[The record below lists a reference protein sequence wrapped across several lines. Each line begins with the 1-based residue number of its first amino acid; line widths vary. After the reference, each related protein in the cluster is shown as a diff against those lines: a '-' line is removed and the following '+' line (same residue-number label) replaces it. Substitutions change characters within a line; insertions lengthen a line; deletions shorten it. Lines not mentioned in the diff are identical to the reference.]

1 MKADANKPVVTYPC
15 SWEFKVIGFDAGL
28 IRQAIARA
36 VGNAEHSAAD
46 SRQSSTGKYR
56 SVALTMTVRDEAHRD
71 GVFAAL
77 RDNKDVIMV
86 I

>member
-1 MKADANKPVVTYPC
+1 MKADNNKPVVTYPC
-15 SWEFKVIGFDAGL
+15 TWEFKVIGFDLGL
-28 IRQAIARA
+28 IREAITRA
-36 VGNAEHSAAD
+36 VGAVEYAVAD

-56 SVALTMTVRDEAHRD
+56 SVTLALTVRDEAHRD